1 MKKFL
6 AGLAVGALIAFHLG
20 INFGRHKPLLSN
32 PYDERDVVEHVK
44 EGAGQA
50 VETTREAI
58 HEATEPA
65 RKDVEK
71 KLSR

>member
-1 MKKFL
+1 MKKFI
-6 AGLAVGALIAFHLG
+6 AGLVVGALIAFHLG

-32 PYDERDVVEHVK
+32 PYQQDVVERVK
-44 EGAGQA
+44 QDAGQA

-58 HEATEPA
+58 HEATEPG
-65 RKDVEK
+65 RKDIEK

>member
-1 MKKFL
+1 MKRFL
-6 AGLAVGALIAFHLG
+6 IGLVLGALVAFHLG

-32 PYDERDVVEHVK
+32 PYESDVVERVK

-65 RKDVEK
+65 RQDLEK

>member
-6 AGLAVGALIAFHLG
+6 IGLVLGALVAFHLG
-20 INFGRHKPLLSN
+20 VNFGRHKPLLSN
-32 PYDERDVVEHVK
+32 PYEADVVERVK

-50 VETTREAI
+50 VESTREVI

-71 KLSR
+71 KLSK

>member
-6 AGLAVGALIAFHLG
+6 AGLVLGALVAFHLG

-32 PYDERDVVEHVK
+32 PYESDVVERVK
-44 EGAGQA
+44 EEAGQA
-50 VETTREAI
+50 VESTREVI

-65 RKDVEK
+65 RKDLEK
-71 KLSR
+71 KLSK

>member
-6 AGLAVGALIAFHLG
+6 TGLIIGSLIAFHLG

-32 PYDERDVVEHVK
+32 PYERDVVERVK
-44 EGAGQA
+44 ESAGQA
-50 VETTREAI
+50 METTKEAI

-65 RKDVEK
+65 RQGMEK
-71 KLSR
+71 KLSK